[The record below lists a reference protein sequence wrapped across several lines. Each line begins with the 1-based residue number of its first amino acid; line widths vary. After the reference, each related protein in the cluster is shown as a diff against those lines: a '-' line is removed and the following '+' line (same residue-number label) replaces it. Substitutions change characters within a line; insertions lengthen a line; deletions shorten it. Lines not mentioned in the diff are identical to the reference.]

1 MTSSLDGRRIVLT
14 GASSGIGLATA
25 RFLARQGAR
34 LALISRSRDGL
45 EAAASAVTA
54 AGSPA
59 AVFAVDVS
67 DRGALER
74 AIAAAT
80 DHLGGIDVLIPC
92 AAALAYGA
100 FDELSA
106 EDFERSHDVTFRGV
120 VNTVRAG
127 LPELERSG
135 GSIVAVVSMASKVPI
150 PLHSPYVAA
159 KHAVR
164 GFLGSLRVELRNRGS
179 RVEVSMVHPAFI
191 GTPFFDHATSARA
204 TRPHP
209 LRPVYRPED
218 VAATVLACVH
228 HPRAEVNVG
237 GSATM
242 FDFLTRL
249 ARPLSDLLLASY
261 GVRGQRRP
269 ERAATPG
276 ILWEPS
282 GNGETTGSV
291 RGRRSAWTAVRLAAG
306 APLDAADSVPGLR
319 RAIRLVR

>member
-25 RFLARQGAR
+25 RLLARQGAR

-106 EDFERSHDVTFRGV
+106 EDFDRSHDVTFRGV

-135 GSIVAVVSMASKVPI
+135 GSVVAVVSMASKVPI

-179 RVEVSMVHPAFI
+179 RVGVSMVHPGFI
-191 GTPFFDHATSARA
+191 GTPFFDHATSARS

-209 LRPVYRPED
+209 LRPVYRPQGPESCGSRPAAARPPAPCAGVAASGRPSDSPPQRRWTPSIPCPPSAAWCGSSAD
-218 VAATVLACVH
+218 VSRDRSRRARRPAATV
-228 HPRAEVNVG
+228 
-237 GSATM
+237 
-242 FDFLTRL
+242 
-249 ARPLSDLLLASY
+249 
-261 GVRGQRRP
+261 VRVMPYR
-269 ERAATPG
+269 
-276 ILWEPS
+276 
-282 GNGETTGSV
+282 
-291 RGRRSAWTAVRLAAG
+291 
-306 APLDAADSVPGLR
+306 
-319 RAIRLVR
+319 